1 MTKLTACLLLASLTA
16 VSAVLPVAPAAAQ
29 QAEAVPAAT
38 ARAPATPASS
48 TQVQPLDKIVAV
60 VDEDVILQSELDRA
74 VSNIL
79 SRYADRADQLPPR
92 PVLERQVLER
102 LVLSKLQV
110 SRAEGSGI
118 NVSDEQVDEAVAGI
132 AKQNNVTPEQ
142 MGAQLA
148 DDGMTIAD
156 LRSSIRDELAI
167 QQLKQSFARSRISV
181 SEGEVDA
188 ALASEAS
195 TTQYHL
201 AHILVGL
208 PEGATADQIA
218 VGQQKI
224 DSIKAQLDQGKIDFA
239 AAAVRYS
246 DSPNALEGGDLG
258 WRELSQVPPTFA
270 QAIQTLPAGQ
280 YFGPIRGPSG
290 FQLIQVLG
298 SRDASAAAGGTITQF
313 RARHILIAAAD
324 GQDDAAARAR
334 IATLRARI
342 AGGADF
348 ATVARENSEDEATAK
363 DGGELGWF
371 AQDAYGVDFGAQVA
385 ALQDGQVSEPFHTQA
400 GWHIV
405 EREGSRQIS
414 AADDTRR
421 QQVRESIGQRKLEE
435 QWERFLREMR
445 GEAYV
450 DIRLPPLQVGQAA
463 PATQPAAPADGN

>member
-16 VSAVLPVAPAAAQ
+16 VFAVLPVAPAAAQ
-29 QAEAVPAAT
+29 QAPAA
-38 ARAPATPASS
+38 
-48 TQVQPLDKIVAV
+48 QVQSLDKIVAV

-74 VSNIL
+74 VSNVL
-79 SRYADRADQLPPR
+79 SQYANRADQLPPR
-92 PVLERQVLER
+92 PVLERQVLDR
-102 LVLSKLQV
+102 LVLSRLQV
-110 SRAEGSGI
+110 SRAESSGI
-118 NVSDEQVDEAVAGI
+118 RVSDEQVDDAVAGI
-132 AKQNNVTPEQ
+132 AKQNNVSLDQ
-142 MGAQLA
+142 MGAKLA
-148 DDGMTIAD
+148 ADGLTLPD
-156 LRSSIRDELAI
+156 LRNSIHDELAM

-181 SEGEVDA
+181 SEGEIDA
-188 ALASEAS
+188 ALASQAGTS
-195 TTQYHL
+195 QYHL

-208 PEGATADQIA
+208 PEGATPQQIA

-224 DSIKAQLDQGKIDFA
+224 ESIKAQLDQGTIDFS

-258 WRELSQVPPTFA
+258 WRDLSQVPPSFA
-270 QAIQTLPAGQ
+270 QTIQTLQPGQ

-290 FQLIQVLG
+290 FQLIQMIE
-298 SRDASAAAGGTITQF
+298 SRDASTAGSGTITQF
-313 RARHILIAAAD
+313 KARHILIAAPD
-324 GQDDAAARAR
+324 GQDDAAAKAK
-334 IATLRARI
+334 ITTLRARL

-348 ATVARENSEDEATAK
+348 ATLAEQNSDDDNTAK
-363 DGGELGWF
+363 AGGELGWF

-405 EREGSRQIS
+405 EREGSRQAS
-414 AADDTRR
+414 AADENRR

-450 DIRLPPLQVGQAA
+450 DIRLPPLQVGQTA
-463 PATQPAAPADGN
+463 PATQPTAPADGN